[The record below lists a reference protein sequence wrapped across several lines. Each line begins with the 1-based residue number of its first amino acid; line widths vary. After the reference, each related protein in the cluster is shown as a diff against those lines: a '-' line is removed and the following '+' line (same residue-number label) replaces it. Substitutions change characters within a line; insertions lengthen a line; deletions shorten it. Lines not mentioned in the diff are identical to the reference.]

1 MKLRL
6 LLFSTISLALICI
19 SLSSF
24 RFEEKDILSK
34 YPDKLSDWQ
43 FFEGKLSDLNPK
55 KGVIPYELRTPLF
68 SDYAQKLRFVRLP
81 EGAKATFNPKEVFDF
96 PVGTVLIKNFY
107 YANDLRKPEK
117 GRKIIETRLLVHE
130 NDGWENLV
138 YIWDDNQSEAVLDL
152 AGDVKAIS
160 WKDEKGKNQKLD
172 YIIPNKNQCKGCH
185 SFNNKVKPIGP
196 TARQLNGDL
205 KYTSGSENQLL
216 YWQKAG
222 ILENLPADLSK
233 VDKIAIWD
241 DAQSGSLDQR
251 ARAWLDINCAHC
263 HRPEG
268 PGSTSGL
275 YLSYYEENKTAL
287 GIFKTPVAAGRGSGG
302 FTYDIEPG
310 VPEKSILLYRIHS
323 SDPGIMMPEI
333 ARRLVHKEG
342 VELIRQWIK
351 EMK

>member
-6 LLFSTISLALICI
+6 LLISAISLAFLCI

-24 RFEEKDILSK
+24 RFEDKAVVSK
-34 YPDKLSDWQ
+34 YPDKLSEWH
-43 FFEGKLSDLNPK
+43 FFEGKLSDLKPK
-55 KGVIPYELRTPLF
+55 NGVIPYELRTALF

-81 EGAKATFNPKEVFDF
+81 EGTKATYNPKEVFDF

-117 GRKIIETRLLVHE
+117 GRKIMETRLLVHE
-130 NDGWENLV
+130 QSGWENLV
-138 YIWDDNQSEAVLDL
+138 YIWNEDQNEAVLDL
-152 AGDVKAIS
+152 AGDTKQVN
-160 WKDEKGKNQKLD
+160 WTDEKGKKHKLD

-185 SFNNKVKPIGP
+185 SFNDKVKPIGP
-196 TARQLNGDL
+196 TARQLNGD
-205 KYTSGSENQLL
+205 YNYADGNDNQLN
-216 YWQKAG
+216 YWKKTG
-222 ILENLPADLSK
+222 ILSALPEDLNA
-233 VDKIAIWD
+233 VDKIAVWD
-241 DAQSGSLDQR
+241 NPQSGSLDHR

-275 YLSYYEENKTAL
+275 FLSYYESNKTAL
-287 GIFKTPVAAGRGSGG
+287 GIYKTPVAAGRGSGG
-302 FTYDIEPG
+302 FAYDIEPG
-310 VPEKSILLYRIHS
+310 LPEKSILLYRIHS

>member
-1 MKLRL
+1 MKSRYL
-6 LLFSTISLALICI
+6 LILLSLLCLVYI
-19 SLSSF
+19 SLSAF
-24 RFEEKDILSK
+24 RSGRLNEAPK
-34 YPDKLSDWQ
+34 YPENLSEWN
-43 FFEGKLSDLNPK
+43 FFEGKLADLHPKSD
-55 KGVIPYELRTPLF
+55 VIPYELRTPLF
-68 SDYAQKLRFVRLP
+68 SDYAQKLRFVKIP
-81 EGAKATFNPKEVFDF
+81 SGQKAKFDPKEVFDF
-96 PVGTVLIKNFY
+96 PIGTVLIKNFY
-107 YANDLRKPEK
+107 YANDLLKPNK
-117 GRKIIETRLLVHE
+117 GRRIIETRLLVRE
-130 NDGWENLV
+130 ANGWENLV
-138 YIWDDNQSEAVLDL
+138 YIWNDNQTEAILDL
-152 AGDVKAIS
+152 AGDTKTVT
-160 WKDEKGKNQKLD
+160 WKDEKGKKQKLD

-185 SFNNKVKPIGP
+185 SYNNEVRPIGP

-205 KYTSGSENQLL
+205 KYTSGTENQLL

-241 DAQSGSLDQR
+241 NAQSGNIDQR

-275 YLSYYEENKTAL
+275 YLSYSEENKTAL

-302 FTYDIEPG
+302 FAYDIEPG
-310 VPEKSILLYRIHS
+310 KPEKSILYFRIHS

-333 ARRLVHKEG
+333 ARKLVHKEG
-342 VELIRQWIK
+342 VELIKQWIK